1 MLSGRFTAQGPSPQE
16 PPGQLPVFLT
26 ADCQVCPIVRKIRLD
41 KGKVNRRK
49 NFVMPKKTL
58 TLVQVSNNY
67 LLYGGHFRLR
77 KLIAE
82 MPVTLIPGEPAKGQT
97 RLMSL
102 PAFSSTSTEN
112 AADAA
117 ALPARE
123 KLAEA
128 LKQILTYKDFNSITN
143 AEISKVAGVNE
154 SLIYRYYTNK
164 RGLLHHVLQDY
175 MIDFQIRIQ
184 SDLKEIR
191 GALNKLRRLIQAHMQ
206 MYDSNRVFARILLLE
221 VRNFP
226 GYFES
231 DTYQLI
237 RSYSRLLMD
246 IIQEGIGHDEIR
258 SDMAPEQIRDL
269 VLGGIE
275 HFCMAPVIFGQE
287 ISSESGA
294 QRLCDMIFRGIE
306 KRSTA

>member
-1 MLSGRFTAQGPSPQE
+1 MM
-16 PPGQLPVFLT
+16 
-26 ADCQVCPIVRKIRLD
+26 
-41 KGKVNRRK
+41 N
-49 NFVMPKKTL
+49 
-58 TLVQVSNNY
+58 
-67 LLYGGHFRLR
+67 
-77 KLIAE
+77 
-82 MPVTLIPGEPAKGQT
+82 
-97 RLMSL
+97 L
-102 PAFSSTSTEN
+102 PASSSASAEN
-112 AADAA
+112 AADTATP
-117 ALPARE
+117 PARK

-128 LKQILTYKDFNSITN
+128 LKEILTYKDFNSITN

-164 RGLLHHVLQDY
+164 RGLLHQVLQDY

-184 SDLKEIR
+184 SDLKETR
-191 GALNKLRRLIQAHMQ
+191 GALNKLRRLIQVHMQ

-237 RSYSRLLMD
+237 KTYSRHLMD
-246 IIQEGIGHDEIR
+246 IIREGIRRDEIR
-258 SDMAPEQIRDL
+258 GDIAPEQIRDL
-269 VLGGIE
+269 ILGGIE
-275 HFCMAPVIFGQE
+275 HFCMAPVIFGSE

-294 QRLCDMIFRGIE
+294 KQLCDLIFSGIE

>member
-1 MLSGRFTAQGPSPQE
+1 M
-16 PPGQLPVFLT
+16 
-26 ADCQVCPIVRKIRLD
+26 
-41 KGKVNRRK
+41 
-49 NFVMPKKTL
+49 
-58 TLVQVSNNY
+58 
-67 LLYGGHFRLR
+67 
-77 KLIAE
+77 
-82 MPVTLIPGEPAKGQT
+82 
-97 RLMSL
+97 MSL
-102 PAFSSTSTEN
+102 STSSSTPTDS

-117 ALPARE
+117 APPARE
-123 KLAEA
+123 KLADA

-164 RGLLHHVLQDY
+164 RGLLHKVLQDY
-175 MIDFQIRIQ
+175 MIDFHIRIQ
-184 SDLKEIR
+184 NDLKETR

-237 RSYSRLLMD
+237 KTYSRHLMD
-246 IIQEGIGHDEIR
+246 IIKEGIRQNEIR
-258 SDMAPEQIRDL
+258 GDIAPEQIRDL
-269 VLGGIE
+269 ILGGIE
-275 HFCMAPVIFGQE
+275 HFCMAPVIFGSD
-287 ISSESGA
+287 ISSETGA
-294 QRLCDMIFRGIE
+294 QKLCDLIFSGIE